1 MVERLPSMPEAL
13 CLVPSIAK
21 AKQKAEGRR
30 HERFSVFVLYTK
42 LPSPLVHRRHGPQT
56 PGTPSTGPYVLSFFL
71 CTHVM
76 IVSHSEKLITNEIE

>member
-30 HERFSVFVLYTK
+30 HERFSVFVFLQSSL
-42 LPSPLVHRRHGPQT
+42 LPW
-56 PGTPSTGPYVLSFFL
+56 STGDTAPKRPEPRVLDSMYYHFSYVHTL
-71 CTHVM
+71 
-76 IVSHSEKLITNEIE
+76 